1 MGSSPSAAA
10 LGPVRA
16 EERLRGLDI
25 LRGLAMLGVVVVN
38 MPYYNTPPFALFARI
53 GQWTAPA
60 DRFVELA
67 LRFLLQGKIYGMLA
81 FLLGVGIAVQLGRAE
96 AAGVRFTPVY
106 LRRMLVLLLFGIAH
120 VVLLWFGDVLI
131 LFSVLGLLL
140 IPLLRRTPR
149 TILIWAVGL
158 LLLPL
163 VMNITFLVLR
173 PPPGPAAAN
182 GFEERLAHA
191 RQVIETARHIYAEG
205 GFGEILRQRIGD
217 YLFFNSFVFMAA
229 PVVLGLLL
237 VGFYAG
243 RRRLLHDLAENRLL
257 LRRLMLWGGVVGVAG
272 NGIYF
277 YMREAVDPTTASKA
291 LALLSGAA
299 FTFGTPALTL
309 CYIAATLWLVH
320 RKQWRRR
327 LAPVAAV
334 GRMSLSNYLLQ
345 SLVCTT
351 LYYGYGFGLFGRVGP
366 LAGLGIALVIYMAEL
381 GFSNGWLRR
390 FRFGPAEWLWRS
402 LFYWRPQP
410 MLLEHPS
417 ASAPSLAS

>member
-1 MGSSPSAAA
+1 
-10 LGPVRA
+10 VRA
-16 EERLRGLDI
+16 EERLQSLDI
-25 LRGLAMLGVVVVN
+25 MRGLALLGVVLVN

-60 DRFVELA
+60 DRTVELA

-96 AAGVRFTPVY
+96 AAGVRFRPLY
-106 LRRMLVLLLFGIAH
+106 LRRMLVLLLFGIVH

-140 IPLLRRTPR
+140 IPLLRRTPK

-163 VMNITFLVLR
+163 AMNVTFLILQ
-173 PPPGPAAAN
+173 PPPGPAAAT
-182 GFEERLAHA
+182 GFEERMAHA
-191 RQVIETARHIYAEG
+191 RQVIEAARHTYAAG

-217 YLFFNSFVFMAA
+217 WLFFNSFVFMAA
-229 PVVLGLLL
+229 PAIMGLLL
-237 VGFYAG
+237 LGFYAG
-243 RRRLLHDLAENRLL
+243 RRRLLHHLAENRLL
-257 LRRLMLWGGVVGVAG
+257 LRRLMLWGGVIGVVG

-277 YMREAVDPTTASKA
+277 YTRETIDPATASKA

-320 RKQWRRR
+320 RKEWRRR

-334 GRMSLSNYLLQ
+334 GQMSLSNYLLQ
-345 SLVCTT
+345 SLICTT
-351 LYYGYGFGLFGRVGP
+351 LYYGYGFGLFGRVRP
-366 LAGLGIALVIYMAEL
+366 LAGLGIALVIYLAEL

-402 LFYWRPQP
+402 LVYWRPQP
-410 MLLEHPS
+410 MLAPGR
-417 ASAPSLAS
+417 AAAAPSLAS